1 MKNHAEERERKKT
14 WKWKDVEVL
23 NLYKD
28 LKLITEFDSLGT
40 RPKYY
45 RIKNRLWAF
54 ILSKFNYLQTQNSLK
69 SHSMHCFLPHEQ
81 MYK

>member
-23 NLYKD
+23 K
-28 LKLITEFDSLGT
+28 FDSLGT